1 MDKKCHRIE
10 TVRLFRVPGHTT
22 DRNLIDCAHKHRAG
36 QDNLRT
42 YDPPNTGEICSNGP
56 VDAKQVADLAVKC
69 RIGPFFVDCN
79 GAAHCR
85 GPPFRLNAQN
95 SDGKRV
101 KSVSAKRRKV
111 FF

>member
-1 MDKKCHRIE
+1 MDIKRHRIE

-22 DRNLIDCAHKHRAG
+22 DRNLIDCAHTHRAG
-36 QDNLRT
+36 MDSIQEN
-42 YDPPNTGEICSNGP
+42 DPPNTGEICSNGS
-56 VDAKQVADLAVKC
+56 VDAKQVADLAAKC
-69 RIGPFFVDCN
+69 KIGPFFVDCI

-85 GPPFRLNAQN
+85 GPPSCLNAQN
-95 SDGKRV
+95 SDEKRG